1 MDTHMFAL
9 LDLLLVKW
17 RSPYRNRVVTSQ
29 NHSVWMVSL
38 PILLRLLNWIVSNVA
53 TLRSICSFK
62 HFWWGVTWV
71 EMLRLIVLSL
81 DTCWTDESYI
91 WVTRHRR
98 MLVKNVVRHLIN
110 VYLTQFVSRRQSLRI
125 IIRQS
130 PIEYLIPRLPI
141 PRHKNGLYR
150 IHLLLLPV
158 NDLCKLIHHYSYIKD
173 FRLYKPI
180 AQLNFPLDM
189 RL

>member
-1 MDTHMFAL
+1 
-9 LDLLLVKW
+9 
-17 RSPYRNRVVTSQ
+17 
-29 NHSVWMVSL
+29 
-38 PILLRLLNWIVSNVA
+38 
-53 TLRSICSFK
+53 
-62 HFWWGVTWV
+62 
-71 EMLRLIVLSL
+71 
-81 DTCWTDESYI
+81 
-91 WVTRHRR
+91 

-141 PRHKNGLYR
+141 LRHKNGLNR

-158 NDLCKLIHHYSYIKD
+158 NDLCKLIHHYSYIED